1 MVIIVIISDN
11 FKNRMIISVNH
22 PLNPLFPLLLLK
34 MQTKLINPRRSL
46 TVYFTKVKKVVRH
59 NKKVSTLYFDLR
71 ITSYPGQ
78 FVMLYLPGYE
88 EIPLSLSSS
97 NSVTVKAVGETTQA
111 LVKAHEGL
119 SIGLRGAFGNPFSPS
134 DKALIIAGGIGIA
147 PMKYLHEFLKKCG
160 AEVKMI
166 YGEKSK
172 EDLIWLSEF
181 EELTITTEDGTA
193 GIKGTVLEAVKKED
207 LSKYSRIYACGS
219 EEMLKALYTV
229 LKKAGVLHKAEFS
242 LERYMRCGIG
252 VCGSCVIENGMRVC
266 TDGPVFPATVIGN
279 L

>member
-1 MVIIVIISDN
+1 MTDNN
-11 FKNRMIISVNH
+11 FKNKMIIYAKS
-22 PLNPLFPLLLLK
+22 LNPLFLLK
-34 MQTKLINPRRSL
+34 NANKLINPRRSL

-59 NKKVSTLYFDLR
+59 NEKVSTLYFDLK
-71 ITSYPGQ
+71 IPSYPGQ

-88 EIPLSLSSS
+88 EIPLSLSSP

-111 LVKAHEGL
+111 LVEAHEGL

-147 PMKYLHEFLKKCG
+147 PMRYLYEFLKRCG
-160 AEVKMI
+160 AEVRMI

-172 EDLIWLSEF
+172 DGLIWLSEF

-193 GIKGTVLEAVKKED
+193 GIKGTVLEAAKKEN
-207 LSKYSRIYACGS
+207 LSKYSRIYACGGW
-219 EEMLKALYTV
+219 EMLKALYKF
-229 LKKAGVLHKAEFS
+229 LKKADVLRKAEFS